1 MRESQFFYL
10 LLLVLLL
17 SCTTKQTE
25 KIDVMRLND
34 IWALDSI
41 KGEKIV
47 LDENIKNL
55 PNIEIYVEDKR
66 VYGNTGCNS
75 FNGKVKIDDN
85 KITFSEIIATEM
97 ACPGNLE
104 QSFLSSIQSIDN
116 YKIEKLR
123 LILLEGEVERM
134 VFRKID

>member
-25 KIDVMRLND
+25 KIDVMHLND
-34 IWALDSI
+34 IWALESI

-47 LDENIKNL
+47 LDKNIKNL

-75 FNGKVKIDDN
+75 FNGKVNIDDN

-123 LILLEGEVERM
+123 LILLEGEAERM